1 MATQKNVM
9 INGTAN
15 GTAAAGRSGTDEGK
29 AFRQVAPAE
38 ARANQHSISL
48 LVNNKP
54 GVLIRIAL
62 VFARRGYNIDSLVVS
77 PAHNGKYA
85 RMNIVASGEP
95 KTLEQILKQLNKLID
110 VLHAKDHTGETVVE
124 KELALVKVRCAS
136 EKRSEILQI
145 AEHFKAQTVDLSE
158 NTLMLQITGG
168 TDKLDAAEM
177 MLDKYGIAEMVRTGK
192 VIMARGETGT

>member
-1 MATQKNVM
+1 M
-9 INGTAN
+9 INGTVN
-15 GTAAAGRSGTDEGK
+15 GTARPANAASSSAEGR
-29 AFRQVAPAE
+29 AFRNE
-38 ARANQHSISL
+38 ARASQHSISL

-54 GVLIRIAL
+54 GVLIRIAM
-62 VFARRGYNIDSLVVS
+62 VFSRRGYNIDSLVVS

-85 RMNIVASGEP
+85 RMNIVASGEA
-95 KTLEQILKQLNKLID
+95 KTLDQILKQLNKLID

-124 KELALVKVRCAS
+124 KELALVKVRCAP
-136 EKRSEILQI
+136 EKRSEVLQI

-158 NTLMLQITGG
+158 NTLMLQVTGG

-192 VIMARGETGT
+192 VIMARGESGT

>member
-1 MATQKNVM
+1 MAREESIM

-15 GTAAAGRSGTDEGK
+15 GVANGSAKAPSTEAAAPRLAETRSH
-29 AFRQVAPAE
+29 
-38 ARANQHSISL
+38 QHSISL

-54 GVLIRIAL
+54 GVLIRVSL
-62 VFARRGYNIDSLVVS
+62 VFSRRGYNIDSLVVS

-85 RMNIVASGEP
+85 RMNIVASGAP
-95 KTLEQILKQLNKLID
+95 RILEQILKQLNKLID

-124 KELALVKVRCAS
+124 KELALIKVRCAP
-136 EKRSEILQI
+136 EKRSEVLQI

-158 NTLMLQITGG
+158 GTLMLQVTGS

-192 VIMARGETGT
+192 VIMARGESGT

>member
-1 MATQKNVM
+1 MPTQEKRTM

-15 GTAAAGRSGTDEGK
+15 GTVHAAEK
-29 AFRQVAPAE
+29 AAPESRALRATPE
-38 ARANQHSISL
+38 VRANQHSISL

-54 GVLIRIAL
+54 GVLIRVSL
-62 VFARRGYNIDSLVVS
+62 VFSRRGYNIDSLVVS

-85 RMNIVASGEP
+85 RMNIVASGQP

-124 KELALVKVRCAS
+124 KELALIKVRCAP
-136 EKRSEILQI
+136 EKRSEVLQI

-158 NTLMLQITGG
+158 GTLMLQVTGG

-192 VIMARGETGT
+192 VIMARGESGT

>member
-1 MATQKNVM
+1 M
-9 INGTAN
+9 INGTLNGTAN
-15 GTAAAGRSGTDEGK
+15 GVAK
-29 AFRQVAPAE
+29 AAPAPE
-38 ARANQHSISL
+38 SRAYSAADARASQHSLSL

-62 VFARRGYNIDSLVVS
+62 VFSRRGYNIDSLVVS

-85 RMNIVASGEP
+85 RMNIVASGEL

-124 KELALVKVRCAS
+124 KELALVKVRCS
-136 EKRSEILQI
+136 PEKRSEILQI

-158 NTLMLQITGG
+158 NTLMLQVTGG

>member
-1 MATQKNVM
+1 M
-9 INGTAN
+9 INGTAKPTANATAN
-15 GTAAAGRSGTDEGK
+15 GTTAKAAGEGN
-29 AFRQVAPAE
+29 AQGSAE
-38 ARANQHSISL
+38 VRANQHSISL

-54 GVLIRIAL
+54 GVLIRISL
-62 VFARRGYNIDSLVVS
+62 VFSRRGYNIDSLVVS

-85 RMNIVASGEP
+85 RMNITASGEP

-124 KELALVKVRCAS
+124 KELALIKLRCAP
-136 EKRSEILQI
+136 ERRSEVLQI

-158 NTLMLQITGG
+158 NTLMLQVTGG

-177 MLDKYGIAEMVRTGK
+177 MLDKYGITEMVRTGK
-192 VIMARGETGT
+192 VLMARGESGT

>member
-1 MATQKNVM
+1 M
-9 INGTAN
+9 INGSLNGTAN
-15 GTAAAGRSGTDEGK
+15 GVAK
-29 AFRQVAPAE
+29 AAPAPE
-38 ARANQHSISL
+38 SRAYSPTDTRASQHSISL

-62 VFARRGYNIDSLVVS
+62 VFSRRGYNIDSLVVS

-85 RMNIVASGEP
+85 RMNIVASGEL

-124 KELALVKVRCAS
+124 KELALVKVRCS
-136 EKRSEILQI
+136 PEKRSEILQI

-158 NTLMLQITGG
+158 NTLMLQVTGG

-177 MLDKYGIAEMVRTGK
+177 MLDKYGITEMVRTGK